1 MHLGK
6 IQIFPIK
13 SLDGLEMESARV
25 TPGGFLE
32 NDRVYAIFDE
42 LGKVVNGKRTGRI
55 HQLRCRYDAGIREV
69 HLWENGGAP
78 TGFLL
83 ADPGPISDWL
93 TSFFGFSA
101 RLRANFETGFPD
113 DPIASGPTVISEA
126 SLEQVCA
133 WFPELSVESARR
145 RFRSNLELS
154 GGDEPFGEDRLYGAV
169 DPKPFQLGEV
179 KLLGQNPC
187 QRCVVPTRDADSG
200 EPISGFQKR
209 FMQKRAEQLPPWAA
223 KERFNHYY
231 RCAVNTFIEE
241 PERGKVL
248 HVGDALVLDAL
259 SK

>member
-6 IQIFPIK
+6 ITIFPIK
-13 SLDGLEMESARV
+13 SLDGVQVESARV
-25 TPGGFLE
+25 TAGGFLE
-32 NDRVYAIFDE
+32 NDRVHAIFDE
-42 LGKVVNGKRTGRI
+42 HGKVVNGKRTPRI
-55 HQLRCRYDAGIREV
+55 HQLRCRYDAAVREV
-69 HLWENGGAP
+69 HLWENGGMP

-93 TSFFGFSA
+93 TSFFGFRV
-101 RLRANFETGFPD
+101 RLRSNSATGFPD

-154 GGDEPFGEDRLYGAV
+154 GGGVPFAEDRLYGAA

-187 QRCVVPTRDADSG
+187 QRCVVPTRDAVSG
-200 EPISGFQKR
+200 EPIPGFQKR
-209 FMQKRAEQLPPWAA
+209 FMQHRSEQSPPWAA
-223 KERFNHYY
+223 RERFNHYY

-241 PERGKVL
+241 RERGKML
-248 HVGDALVLDAL
+248 RVGDELQAL